1 MRAKILKFWIG
12 WHKPLKF
19 WKCKK
24 MSQKSWWYLLK
35 RLFYNQTQGFLW
47 YLWTFLIEEN
57 KHLSTRSGY
66 CLRKR
71 SLHDKCHLLA
81 KLRICDSENS
91 SVHSYWVLWGNGII
105 PLQSYNLF
113 VGPII
118 VSPVSPLLKALCMA
132 ASGTLEC
139 EWSLVDVWLLADR
152 DDLSGDLKEVLVSVD
167 SPPSEALHF
176 RLKLSLGLIS
186 GTSSGPRLCTQ
197 NKKQKKLWAWNLQVI
212 ESTH

>member
-1 MRAKILKFWIG
+1 MTSAICW
-12 WHKPLKF
+12 PN
-19 WKCKK
+19 CV
-24 MSQKSWWYLLK
+24 
-35 RLFYNQTQGFLW
+35 
-47 YLWTFLIEEN
+47 
-57 KHLSTRSGY
+57 
-66 CLRKR
+66 C
-71 SLHDKCHLLA
+71 
-81 KLRICDSENS
+81 CDSENS

-197 NKKQKKLWAWNLQVI
+197 NKKQKKIVGMKFASNWKYTLAIYSWAEITINSILPTEQMDSCCGKNKI
-212 ESTH
+212 EWVKG